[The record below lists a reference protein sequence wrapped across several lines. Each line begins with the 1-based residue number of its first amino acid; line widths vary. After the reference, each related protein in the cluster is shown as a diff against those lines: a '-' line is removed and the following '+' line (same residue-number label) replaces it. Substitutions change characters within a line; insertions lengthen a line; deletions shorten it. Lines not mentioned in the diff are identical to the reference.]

1 MKNALSQI
9 FKVND
14 FFILKLPKRN
24 YFKLNCVKPNNKYR
38 ISYKLIKLICFS
50 FQKVN
55 LTSAFG
61 KSHRSAKVQLIVI
74 LFPKNIFAKYGCGG
88 VICYI

>member
-9 FKVND
+9 FKVNE

-38 ISYKLIKLICFS
+38 ISYKLIELICFS

-61 KSHRSAKVQLIVI
+61 KSHRSANIQLIVI